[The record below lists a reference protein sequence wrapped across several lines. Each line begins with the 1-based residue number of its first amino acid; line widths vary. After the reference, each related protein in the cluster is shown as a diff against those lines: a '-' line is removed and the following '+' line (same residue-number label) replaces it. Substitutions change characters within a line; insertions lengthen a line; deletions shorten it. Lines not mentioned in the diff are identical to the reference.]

1 MNTTLQAVHY
11 TMTGVGLALVIGSI
25 GYAIYDFILVVF
37 FGKSSTISQYMIAVG
52 FSAPFVVFT
61 FGYIAGHLW
70 SSMYSENCVAAPPLT
85 MPWFQIA
92 QGFVLGLI
100 AGYLAK
106 YFQSQR
112 AIK

>member
-1 MNTTLQAVHY
+1 MIQAIHY
-11 TMTGVGLALVIGSI
+11 TMTGVGLALVIGFI

-70 SSMYSENCVAAPPLT
+70 SSMYAENCIAAPPSP
-85 MPWFQIA
+85 MPWFQMA
-92 QGFVLGLI
+92 QGALVGLVV
-100 AGYLAK
+100 GYLAK
-106 YFQSQR
+106 YFLDRR
-112 AIK
+112 ATK